1 MSDINLIQAVEKF
14 AAITHQLPDEDLEL
28 EWSWRAYHEG
38 VRFAFFRTYEE
49 LRELAAALITER
61 TTRGKPITT
70 AQHALAQY
78 HAAYRDL
85 QAVLIGLEGSI
96 IDAVPAKGEWPL
108 RMILG
113 HMIAAEREFFAR
125 IYHAVERFRLGND
138 ELVEMSAQEVA
149 EFVGPFEEF
158 ERTMN
163 RLSIPGIMAYY
174 DNLHK
179 RVLREL
185 TGIRGLELEA
195 PSLWWEELPITVE
208 FRLHRLDSHLR
219 QHTIQIEKSLDALG
233 RTPTEAKRLLRL
245 IYAALSD
252 VDATMIGAWGF
263 GKEKRLEVAA
273 QISQRADEIHQIV
286 AGEPPGD
293 QEDELD
299 WGSEDTGIRT

>member
-1 MSDINLIQAVEKF
+1 
-14 AAITHQLPDEDLEL
+14 
-28 EWSWRAYHEG
+28 
-38 VRFAFFRTYEE
+38 
-49 LRELAAALITER
+49 
-61 TTRGKPITT
+61 
-70 AQHALAQY
+70 
-78 HAAYRDL
+78 
-85 QAVLIGLEGSI
+85 
-96 IDAVPAKGEWPL
+96 
-108 RMILG
+108 
-113 HMIAAEREFFAR
+113 
-125 IYHAVERFRLGND
+125 
-138 ELVEMSAQEVA
+138 
-149 EFVGPFEEF
+149 
-158 ERTMN
+158 MN

-286 AGEPPGD
+286 AGEPPVD
-293 QEDELD
+293 HEDD
-299 WGSEDTGIRT
+299 PD

>member
-14 AAITHQLPDEDLEL
+14 SAITHHLPDEDLEL
-28 EWSWRAYHEG
+28 DWSWRAFHEG
-38 VRFAFFRTYEE
+38 VRYAFFRTYEE

-70 AQHALAQY
+70 AQHALSQY

-85 QAVLIGLEGSI
+85 QAVLIGLEGAI
-96 IDAVPAKGEWPL
+96 IDVAPAKGEWSL

-113 HMIAAEREFFAR
+113 HTIAAEREFFAR
-125 IYHAVERFRLGND
+125 IWHAVERFRQGND
-138 ELVEMSAQEVA
+138 ESIEMPAEEVA
-149 EFVGPFEEF
+149 EFVGSFEEF
-158 ERTMN
+158 KRTMD

-174 DNLHK
+174 DNLHR

-195 PSLWWEELPITVE
+195 SSLWWEELPITVE

-219 QHTIQIEKSLDALG
+219 QHTIQIEKTLAALNQG
-233 RTPTEAKRLLRL
+233 PSEAKMLLRL
-245 IYAALSD
+245 IYAALAD

-263 GKEKRLEVAA
+263 GKDKRLEVAA
-273 QISQRADEIHQIV
+273 QISRRADEIQQIL
-286 AGEPPGD
+286 AGESLSGA
-293 QEDELD
+293 EDD
-299 WGSEDTGIRT
+299 RA

>member
-1 MSDINLIQAVEKF
+1 MSDINLIQAIEKF
-14 AAITHQLPDEDLEL
+14 SAITYRLPDEDLDV

-38 VRFAFFRTYEE
+38 VRYAFFRSYEE

-61 TTRGKPITT
+61 TTRGKPITA

-96 IDAVPAKGEWPL
+96 IDAIPAKGEWPL
-108 RMILG
+108 RIILG
-113 HMIAAEREFFAR
+113 HIIAAEREFFAR
-125 IYHAVERFRLGND
+125 IWHAVERFRAGHD
-138 ELVEMSAQEVA
+138 EPVEMSAEEVA
-149 EFVGPFEEF
+149 EFVGSFEEF

-185 TGIRGLELEA
+185 TAIRGLELEA

-219 QHTIQIEKSLDALG
+219 QHTVQIEKTLVALDQV
-233 RTPTEAKRLLRL
+233 PSESKRLLRL
-245 IYAALSD
+245 LYAALAD

-263 GKEKRLEVAA
+263 GKDRRMEVAA
-273 QISQRADEIHQIV
+273 HIAQRADEIQEILT
-286 AGEPPGD
+286 GEAPPDSG
-293 QEDELD
+293 DEL
-299 WGSEDTGIRT
+299 T